1 MFIIRKVYLDNVIDS
16 YVEIQNPLIGTVI
29 FDL

>member
-1 MFIIRKVYLDNVIDS
+1 MFIIRKVYPDNVIDS
-16 YVEIQNPLIGTVI
+16 YVEIKKPLTGTVN